1 MKNTRK
7 NFWDQEYR
15 DPIHLKLSTEPA
27 EDLLLFVK
35 WAERNAEWYPFP
47 KHGTVLDLGCG
58 NGRNLVW
65 LCKEANMNGVGYDS
79 SGEAVAQAQKAA
91 TAAGAHVQC
100 IKRSIAGNFD
110 LPDASVDV
118 ILDMMTSHVLNEA
131 ERTHWKN
138 EMFRVLK
145 PYGWVFFKTFFLDGD
160 LNASRM
166 LREFPT
172 KESGSY
178 MHPRIGVLEHVWSQE
193 EIHEFFDELFTVHK
207 VVKSHKHILK
217 GKAFKR
223 RTISI
228 YLEKKG

>member
-15 DPIHLKLSTEPA
+15 DPTHLKLSTEPA
-27 EDLLLFVK
+27 EDLISFAK
-35 WAERNAEWYPFP
+35 WAERNAEWDPFP

-58 NGRNLVW
+58 NGRNIIW
-65 LCKEANMNGVGYDS
+65 LCSQSGMNGYGYDT
-79 SGEAVAQAQKAA
+79 SGEAILQAQKAA
-91 TAAGAHVQC
+91 GNLPIQFT
-100 IKRSIAGNFD
+100 KRSLAGNFD

-118 ILDMMTSHVLNEA
+118 ILDMMSSHVLTEA
-131 ERTHWKN
+131 ERMHWKN
-138 EMFRVLK
+138 EMLRVLK
-145 PYGWVFFKTFFLDGD
+145 PWGWVFFKTFFLDGD
-160 LNASRM
+160 MNASRM
-166 LREFPT
+166 LREFPAG
-172 KESGSY
+172 EAGSY
-178 MHPRIGVLEHVWSQE
+178 IHPRIGVLEHVWSEE
-193 EIHEFFDELFTVHK
+193 EIHEFFGQEFKVHK